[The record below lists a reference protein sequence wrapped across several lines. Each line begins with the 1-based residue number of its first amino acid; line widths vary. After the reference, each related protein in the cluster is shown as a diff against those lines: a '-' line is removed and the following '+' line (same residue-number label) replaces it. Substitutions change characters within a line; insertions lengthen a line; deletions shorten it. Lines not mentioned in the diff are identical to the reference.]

1 MKSVIHSGFNE
12 MIKENA
18 KEITD
23 MDIAITGQQIWITE
37 NHNVI
42 QEKNK
47 RINNLLNVILLHAGK
62 QRHSNSKSKKYCPVS
77 IKLPEFKTGIDT

>member
-42 QEKNK
+42 QEKT
-47 RINNLLNVILLHAGK
+47 RE
-62 QRHSNSKSKKYCPVS
+62 STTY
-77 IKLPEFKTGIDT
+77 